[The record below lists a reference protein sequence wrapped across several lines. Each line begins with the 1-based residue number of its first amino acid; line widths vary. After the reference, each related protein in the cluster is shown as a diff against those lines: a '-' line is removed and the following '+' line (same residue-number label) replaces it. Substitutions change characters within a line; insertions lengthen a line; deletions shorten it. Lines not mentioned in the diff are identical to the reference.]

1 MSKKLSSQMLR
12 EIEELNTVE
21 LYRAY
26 HNSVHMEKY
35 HVRIDDN
42 WLRNRLFQG
51 PAVPDELI
59 ISSKFT
65 IPMQE
70 IVDGIYA
77 CIMKNI
83 KDLENWNVYREDL
96 ALSIP
101 LGKVIGYGFVQRTD
115 TTHPFQM
122 SAIRVILSAPVRR
135 GRLFYVKTAYPVPDM
150 DEVDEVWDAKEAYEE
165 KLFCRPK
172 LMKEG
177 A

>member
-1 MSKKLSSQMLR
+1 MSKNLCKQMLR
-12 EIEELNTVE
+12 EIEELKTVE

-26 HNSVHMEKY
+26 HDAAHMEKY
-35 HVRIDDN
+35 HLKIDDN

-51 PAVPDELI
+51 PAAPDELI

-70 IVDGIYA
+70 IVDDIYDS
-77 CIMKNI
+77 IMKNL
-83 KDLENWNVYREDL
+83 KELDKWNIYREDL
-96 ALSIP
+96 AFSMP

-122 SAIRVILSAPVRR
+122 SAIRVILSAPVQK

-165 KLFCRPK
+165 KLFHRLK
-172 LMKEG
+172 LREEG

>member
-1 MSKKLSSQMLR
+1 MSKNLCKQMLR
-12 EIEELNTVE
+12 EIEELKTVE

-26 HNSVHMEKY
+26 HDAPHMEKY
-35 HVRIDDN
+35 HVKIDDN

-51 PAVPDELI
+51 PAVPNELI

-65 IPMQE
+65 IPMHE
-70 IVDGIYA
+70 IVDDIHA
-77 CIMKNI
+77 CIMKNL
-83 KDLENWNVYREDL
+83 KDLDNWNVYREDL

>member
-101 LGKVIGYGFVQRTD
+101 LGKVIGYGFVQRPIPPI
-115 TTHPFQM
+115 H
-122 SAIRVILSAPVRR
+122 SR
-135 GRLFYVKTAYPVPDM
+135 
-150 DEVDEVWDAKEAYEE
+150 
-165 KLFCRPK
+165 
-172 LMKEG
+172 
-177 A
+177 